1 MDREPTSS
9 KEFVTASATL
19 GADRC
24 GLRLQ
29 EALVGLFPDW
39 LPSRK
44 SCRKALD
51 RGDVRC
57 NGQLAGTALFVREGD
72 RIDLCLEPVD
82 PPDPGRQTPRNLRV
96 HRPDGADYAVVWKPA
111 GIATSGPGHRH
122 LAGIIAHQAHHG
134 APDEQD
140 ALRPTHPDGMPFPRP
155 VHRLD
160 KATAGWVCLALTL
173 RAAAALGA
181 AFANRTVDKR
191 YLALASGKLEDG
203 HANARLDGKD
213 AETAWR
219 VLDHGTLPVHGEA
232 SLLEVRPTTGRTHQ
246 IRRHLADVGH
256 PLVGEDAYTAPGMDL
271 QSAPRYSGH
280 GLFLCAIGLSIPE
293 GKHGPATDLTAP
305 VPRKYKRIRWAAEA
319 LTQHGYG

>member
-1 MDREPTSS
+1 MGSHT
-9 KEFVTASATL
+9 
-19 GADRC
+19 
-24 GLRLQ
+24 
-29 EALVGLFPDW
+29 
-39 LPSRK
+39 
-44 SCRKALD
+44 
-51 RGDVRC
+51 
-57 NGQLAGTALFVREGD
+57 
-72 RIDLCLEPVD
+72 
-82 PPDPGRQTPRNLRV
+82 
-96 HRPDGADYAVVWKPA
+96 
-111 GIATSGPGHRH
+111 
-122 LAGIIAHQAHHG
+122 
-134 APDEQD
+134 DEQD

-191 YLALASGKLEDG
+191 YLALASGKMEDG
-203 HANARLDGKD
+203 HAHARLDGKD

-246 IRRHLADVGH
+246 IRRHLADLGH